1 MVQIAEAGEMMRAER
16 RLLMLV
22 AALCLTGLLLVGLA
36 GDHVEGMMLTVW
48 RDATDPALY
57 RLPRWLLIYVED
69 LTALGGLPVTL
80 TVALLAALLLRL
92 LERPVD
98 AALMLV
104 SAGGGLLLGMGL
116 KLAFVRP
123 RPDLVPHAVEVL
135 TSSFPSS
142 HATMSTVTYL
152 SLALIVADRVS
163 RPAVKTYLLALGCG
177 LPLAIGLSRVVL
189 GVHWPSDVLGGWAF
203 GVAWILLCR
212 SVAFRFQP
220 AH

>member
-1 MVQIAEAGEMMRAER
+1 MQAET

-22 AALCLTGLLLVGLA
+22 MLLSLMGLLALGLTG
-36 GDHVEGMMLTVW
+36 DHLEGAMLTLW

-57 RLPRWLLIYVED
+57 RMPRWLLRYMQD

-80 TVALLAALLLRL
+80 SVAVLAAGLFHALRL
-92 LERPVD
+92 RVE
-98 AALMLV
+98 AALML
-104 SAGGGLLLGMGL
+104 AGAVGGLMLGMGL
-116 KLAFVRP
+116 KLVFLRP

-142 HATMSTVTYL
+142 HATMSMVVYL
-152 SLALIVADRVS
+152 GLGLAVAARMAQ
-163 RPAVKTYLLALGCG
+163 PAARLYVLALGLA
-177 LPLAIGLSRVVL
+177 LPLAIGASRVVL

-203 GVAWILLCR
+203 GAGWVLLCR
-212 SVAFRFQP
+212 HVAYKHLP

>member
-1 MVQIAEAGEMMRAER
+1 MRAEM
-16 RLLMLV
+16 RLMMLV
-22 AALCLTGLLLVGLA
+22 VVLCLTGLFILGAA

-48 RDATDPALY
+48 RSATDPALY

-69 LTALGGLPVTL
+69 VTALGGLPVTL
-80 TVALLAALLLRL
+80 SVAALAAGLLRL
-92 LERPVD
+92 QQRRLD
-98 AALMLV
+98 AALMLAT
-104 SAGGGLLLGMGL
+104 AGGGLLLGMGL

-152 SLALIVADRVS
+152 TLALITADRL
-163 RPAVKTYLLALGCG
+163 REPAVRAYIVMLGCG

-189 GVHWPSDVLGGWAF
+189 GVHWPSDVLGGWAI
-203 GVAWILLCR
+203 GAAWVLLCR
-212 SVAFRFQP
+212 SVALRHQS

>member
-1 MVQIAEAGEMMRAER
+1 MRAEM

-22 AALCLTGLLLVGLA
+22 VALCLTGLFMLGFA
-36 GDHVEGMMLTVW
+36 GGHVEGMMLTVW
-48 RDATDPALY
+48 RDAADPALY

-80 TVALLAALLLRL
+80 TVAVLAAGLLRIL
-92 LERPVD
+92 HRRLD
-98 AALMLV
+98 AMLMLAT
-104 SAGGGLLLGMGL
+104 AGGGLLLGMGL

-152 SLALIVADRVS
+152 TLALIVADRMS
-163 RPAVKTYLLALGCG
+163 QPAARTYILVLGCG
-177 LPLAIGLSRVVL
+177 LPLAIGISRVVL

-203 GVAWILLCR
+203 GTAWVLLCR
-212 SVAFRFQP
+212 SVVLRCQP
-220 AH
+220 LH